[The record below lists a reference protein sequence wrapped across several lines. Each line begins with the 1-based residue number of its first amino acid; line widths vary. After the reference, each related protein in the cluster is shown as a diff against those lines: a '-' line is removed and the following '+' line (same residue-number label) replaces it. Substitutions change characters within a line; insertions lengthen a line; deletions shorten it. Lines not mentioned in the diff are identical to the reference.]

1 MKQQNLKLLNYLVVV
16 LNKLIAYKLYILYV
30 YIIMSKTL
38 VIIVSEICDYKPAFD
53 SFKKNLIDR
62 LEADL
67 CLCIVADPNYDY
79 SNNSFYNL
87 AKYKFLYNYSGDFRN
102 EFENV
107 YNVVSKD
114 RPIYERFDNKNALYG
129 KIDRDQSFKYND
141 NITFYGHYEDINNF
155 EEFNDDEII
164 IHENNLNDDY
174 WRNKVYG
181 IKKTN
186 NSSLISQTNVTTY
199 KKHLHW
205 SEFLKINGSFLAGI
219 KNSENEQY
227 GCGSKEI
234 FLKWFL
240 LQKLIENELLNK
252 YDRFIITRSDFVYQ
266 LPHPK
271 MEYMNDNYI
280 WFPNSEHYGGYTDK
294 HVVLSK
300 KHVENYLNILIN
312 LITRSNE
319 YFLKMKQTN
328 YWNLQKI
335 IHLQLQQNNML
346 QFVKEFPY
354 IMYSIKECIVGPVVD
369 FDIIHPSEYEKS
381 NYYKNEFEKSGLT
394 VDNFYKNHII

>member
-1 MKQQNLKLLNYLVVV
+1 
-16 LNKLIAYKLYILYV
+16 
-30 YIIMSKTL
+30 MSKTL
-38 VIIVSEICDYKPAFD
+38 VIILSEICDYKPAFD

-67 CLCIVADPNYDY
+67 CLCTITNPTYNYE
-79 SNNSFYNL
+79 SNSFYNL

-107 YNVVSKD
+107 YNIVSKD
-114 RPIYERFDNKNALYG
+114 RPKYERFDNKNALYG
-129 KIDRDQSFKYND
+129 KIGHNRENSYDD
-141 NITFYGHYEDINNF
+141 NITFYGYYEDINNF

-181 IKKTN
+181 IRKSYNTD
-186 NSSLISQTNVTTY
+186 LVSQTNVTTY

-205 SEFLKINGSFLAGI
+205 SEFLKINGSFLGGI
-219 KNSENEQY
+219 KNSENQQH

-240 LQKLIENELLNK
+240 LQKLIENDLLNK
-252 YDRFIITRSDFVYQ
+252 YDRFIITRSDFIYQ

-271 MEYMNDNYI
+271 MEYMNNNYI
-280 WFPNSEHYGGYTDK
+280 WFPNGEHYGGYTDK

-300 KHVENYLNILIN
+300 KHVENYLNILHN
-312 LITRSNE
+312 FITRSSE
-319 YFLKMKQTN
+319 YFLKMKETN

-346 QFVKEFPY
+346 HNVKEFPY
-354 IMYSIKECIVGPVVD
+354 IMYSIKECILGSVSD
-369 FDIIHPSEYEKS
+369 FDIIYQSEYEKS
-381 NYYKNEFEKSGLT
+381 NYYKNEFEKSGLAI
-394 VDNFYKNHII
+394 DDFYKNHII